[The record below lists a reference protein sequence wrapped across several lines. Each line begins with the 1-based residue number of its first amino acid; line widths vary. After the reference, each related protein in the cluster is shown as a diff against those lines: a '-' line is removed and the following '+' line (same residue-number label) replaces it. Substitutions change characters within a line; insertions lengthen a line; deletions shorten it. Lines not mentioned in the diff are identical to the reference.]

1 LAAWWSISWDFYRN
15 YIDPGDGGQ
24 LAESCEGLDL
34 AMVDG
39 GALAGSGFGPGEMI
53 ECGIVRAGGGVR
65 GSRMGMTGGAQ

>member
-1 LAAWWSISWDFYRN
+1 MAASVLNRVKDLTS
-15 YIDPGDGGQ
+15 G
-24 LAESCEGLDL
+24 EGLDL
-34 AMVDG
+34 VMVDG

>member
-1 LAAWWSISWDFYRN
+1 MAASLLNRVKELTSGRV
-15 YIDPGDGGQ
+15 
-24 LAESCEGLDL
+24 
-34 AMVDG
+34 MVDG